1 MRLVESY
8 TETYVDP
15 ISGMVTTVQR
25 KRAKAPGAPASNKQ
39 TESTA
44 SPKLDAKTIATN
56 NQVSSR
62 PGSDLSARL
71 AAVMSEKSSRASSPS
86 PSGASTPKLKPK
98 AGSKQTP
105 ETEPTTQTSD
115 EKTDDITDVVEDST
129 ILSKQNDEEPQKFSQ
144 MEELTEEPVKKADD
158 AATDSTSISQEANG
172 PANTE
177 SEQKEDEESL
187 LSAMRDDAGDDV
199 SESPQIA
206 QVKKDVNG
214 SSEAAQSGKVTE
226 EPQPL
231 ELTAEKVEDDTI
243 FEADQIQETELI
255 DSTSI
260 VPTNDDEK
268 AVETSSDTS
277 QPLSQLVGNSVT
289 DDSEKW
295 NAIIRQREDQ
305 VLSVMKSNAELH
317 EQLQQ
322 LQESSDM
329 EIAKLKAKV
338 DDLMSSKTGNKLVD
352 DLRTQLAAKDTQI
365 QGLMAEGE
373 ALSKRELKHM
383 NALKKLR
390 AEKQESEKNLQD
402 LQKKVEKG
410 SADLVE
416 ANVKVVRMTESEK
429 KANGKRSM
437 CCLVLLVWCLTFFV
451 LSIESMKNATATAS
465 KQQKMITKLEKSLE
479 DTRNE
484 LKESQVRNQISQ
496 IFESSFLTDAPRQRF
511 K

>member
-1 MRLVESY
+1 
-8 TETYVDP
+8 
-15 ISGMVTTVQR
+15 
-25 KRAKAPGAPASNKQ
+25 
-39 TESTA
+39 
-44 SPKLDAKTIATN
+44 
-56 NQVSSR
+56 
-62 PGSDLSARL
+62 
-71 AAVMSEKSSRASSPS
+71 
-86 PSGASTPKLKPK
+86 
-98 AGSKQTP
+98 
-105 ETEPTTQTSD
+105 
-115 EKTDDITDVVEDST
+115 
-129 ILSKQNDEEPQKFSQ
+129 
-144 MEELTEEPVKKADD
+144 
-158 AATDSTSISQEANG
+158 
-172 PANTE
+172 
-177 SEQKEDEESL
+177 
-187 LSAMRDDAGDDV
+187 MRDDAGDDV